1 MNKKHKHAEVIKAY
15 ADGEAIQIC
24 VDGVWM
30 DFQEGHPIST
40 QCEYRIK
47 PTAPKWPKTTM
58 DDPTLVSNYSK
69 AFGMAEVD
77 RLRVIANAALAHA
90 LETGQVVLPS
100 KEDEWTSIQGDDQVW
115 RPGRVVNGRIVTGE
129 EDGNPR

>member
-47 PTAPKWPKTTM
+47 PPAPNWPKTTM
-58 DDPTLVSNYSK
+58 TLEEMKKGLHGDPMSGLIDFK
-69 AFGMAEVD
+69 G
-77 RLRVIANAALAHA
+77 LANAAIAHA

-100 KEDEWTSIQGDDQVW
+100 DGFEITVKGSDASGAC
-115 RPGRVVNGRIVTGE
+115 GSGTGVYL
-129 EDGNPR
+129 GGFHL